1 MTAFRIPPGD
11 REDFIERL
19 KENELFQD
27 MCEHVRLNAFY
38 LKPNE
43 VEQIALALWLYVESS
58 VSWFTDCLNCS
69 NLMDVI
75 YNQDQ
80 TIDRL
85 TREIKD

>member
-1 MTAFRIPPGD
+1 MTAFRIPPSD
-11 REDFIERL
+11 RDGFIERL
-19 KENELFQD
+19 RENELFQD
-27 MCEHVRLNAFY
+27 MCEHVRLNAF

-43 VEQIALALWLYVESS
+43 VEQIALAMFLYIESS
-58 VSWFTDCLNCS
+58 VNWFTDCLNCS

-85 TREIKD
+85 TREIKN